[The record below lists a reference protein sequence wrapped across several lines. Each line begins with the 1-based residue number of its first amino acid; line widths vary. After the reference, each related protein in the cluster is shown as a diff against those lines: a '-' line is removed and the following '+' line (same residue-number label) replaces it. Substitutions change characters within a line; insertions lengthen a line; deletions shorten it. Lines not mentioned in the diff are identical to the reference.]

1 MSTAILGVE
10 AYPPPGIFRTPGRV
24 TTPLR
29 RFRCLVLPRA
39 IPFVDV
45 ERIILKD
52 LDHSYFFTTSTTP
65 VVLIAPGGCVVMLQ
79 NDNYRQLQ
87 ARLWLGYGS
96 FCCGIAILRRMIIE
110 ASCNSNATK
119 NYGI

>member
-65 VVLIAPGGCVVMLQ
+65 VVLIAPGGLLLIAAK
-79 NDNYRQLQ
+79 RQLQ
-87 ARLWLGYGS
+87 ATTGAIVAWLWL
-96 FCCGIAILRRMIIE
+96 LLLW
-110 ASCNSNATK
+110 NSHSSQND
-119 NYGI
+119 YRGFLQQ